1 MQSTIPYRT
10 LGRTGERVS
19 AIGLGG
25 WHLGLQR
32 VDEQLSFRI
41 IRTAIDRGINF
52 LDNGWDYND
61 GASETRMGKALLDGY
76 RQKVFLMTKIDGRSY
91 AEAMRQLDQSLER
104 LRTDCIDLVQ
114 HHEILRYDDP
124 HRIFDEEGAN
134 RALVDGQRAG
144 KIRYIGFTGH
154 KDPHIHLY
162 MLDVAREHGFLFDT
176 VQMPLNVMDAHYRS
190 FGTLVLPELVKQGT
204 GVLGMKPMANG
215 IILRSKTA
223 SPVECLRYALNLPT
237 SVVITGVDSMKVLD
251 QACEVARTFCPL
263 SDPELTALL
272 SKTAKAAARGEF
284 EPSRPRLS
292 STVLRRIRHGWGRN
306 RSGCNISCGKPAPR
320 GMGGCRKRRRNARGG
335 IPASRQR
342 ATEALSRGP
351 PNKPGQYDARDA
363 DKEAPTT
370 EEHAGGTENGVE
382 DRTGPGAGYDDEPE
396 RVNDTGAFRNSACET
411 TECRWPRAGTGRLR
425 TDPAQNS
432 GQDVERFVRAPRC
445 QSFQTILQGISPSSL
460 NE

>member
-25 WHLGLQR
+25 WHLGLER
-32 VDEQLSFRI
+32 VDEPLSLRI

-52 LDNGWDYND
+52 LDNCWDYND
-61 GASETRMGKALLDGY
+61 GASETRMGKALRDGY

-91 AEAMRQLDQSLER
+91 AEATRQLDQSLER
-104 LRTDCIDLVQ
+104 LETDCIDLVQ

-134 RALVDGQRAG
+134 RALVDAQRAG

-190 FGTLVLPELVKQGT
+190 FGKLVLPELVKQGT

-215 IILRSKTA
+215 IILKSNTV
-223 SPVECLRYALNLPT
+223 SPIECLRYALTLPT
-237 SVVITGVDSMKVLD
+237 SVVITGVDSMEILD
-251 QACEVARTFCPL
+251 QACEAARTFRPL

-272 SKTAKAAARGEF
+272 SKTATAAARGEF
-284 EPSRPRLS
+284 EPFKTS
-292 STVLRRIRHGWGRN
+292 SIFDGTAQN
-306 RSGCNISCGKPAPR
+306 PAWL
-320 GMGGCRKRRRNARGG
+320 G
-335 IPASRQR
+335 
-342 ATEALSRGP
+342 
-351 PNKPGQYDARDA
+351 
-363 DKEAPTT
+363 
-370 EEHAGGTENGVE
+370 
-382 DRTGPGAGYDDEPE
+382 DEPQ
-396 RVNDTGAFRNSACET
+396 
-411 TECRWPRAGTGRLR
+411 RL
-425 TDPAQNS
+425 
-432 GQDVERFVRAPRC
+432 QDLMP
-445 QSFQTILQGISPSSL
+445 
-460 NE
+460 